1 MCMSMYTHIHPSY
14 IHSWPRY
21 FNQLTYIYLST
32 SHIFSALAPHQNKA
46 PPRTPGSAPAK
57 AENLGSLAKNTLR
70 LLPLK
75 RMGMENLSAT
85 VYIYI
90 ITYIY
95 IMIYI
100 YICINIC
107 IKHIYICIYIY
118 TLYTYIYVYNHMYI
132 YNHIYI

>member
-1 MCMSMYTHIHPSY
+1 MSMYTHIHPSY

-85 VYIYI
+85 VYIY
-90 ITYIY
+90 
-95 IMIYI
+95 
-100 YICINIC
+100 
-107 IKHIYICIYIY
+107 
-118 TLYTYIYVYNHMYI
+118 
-132 YNHIYI
+132 NHIYIYNDIYIYV